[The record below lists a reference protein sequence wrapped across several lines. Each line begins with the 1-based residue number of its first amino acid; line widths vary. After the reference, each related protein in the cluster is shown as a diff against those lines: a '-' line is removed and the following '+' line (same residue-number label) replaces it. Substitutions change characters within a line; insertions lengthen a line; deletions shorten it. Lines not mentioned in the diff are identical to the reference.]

1 MGLTLMAQLC
11 TFDQANKISWNL
23 STSSLLKKNN
33 MKKTLNFI
41 IVFFCFV
48 APLTFGCGGDDNV
61 TPASCEDGISDY
73 TAALNAYIA
82 DIENVAKCQA
92 LKKSLLDLIDCPGI
106 TAGQRAQYQ
115 ADVND
120 IECQ

>member
-1 MGLTLMAQLC
+1 
-11 TFDQANKISWNL
+11 
-23 STSSLLKKNN
+23 

-41 IVFFCFV
+41 VVFFCFV
-48 APLTFGCGGDDNV
+48 ASLNFSCGGDDNV
-61 TPASCEDGISDY
+61 TPASCEDSIGDY
-73 TAALNAYIA
+73 TAALNAYMA

-92 LKKSLLDLIDCPGI
+92 LKESLNDLIDCPGI